1 MSSKLTAALVIA
13 LGLAVKPA
21 AAAWSCG
28 SGGELG
34 EQVQVEFEGS
44 VIYVTTPEDY
54 TESRA
59 WPVIFGLHGDEGDPA
74 NSVNYFWRDVPDGR
88 FIFVAPKAPNASG
101 SWYEVQADNEAW
113 MDRLLA
119 TISGTYNVDLDRV
132 YIWGL
137 SGGAVFASR
146 YIMTRQDVF
155 AAAEMNMGGNGR
167 SYTAPPVPECR
178 IPARFVVSTT
188 DFLREQALSFYDLLT
203 ENGHETVW
211 VDANCQDHCFD
222 QVEAGPVARD
232 WLLDHTL
239 CGAAPDPGASC
250 DGTGGAGGGSGTGG
264 SATGGTSSGGSSTGG
279 NGGAETGGSPGS
291 GGSSAGGSGAG
302 ANGGAAAAS
311 GSGAGGGATAGNP
324 GTAATAGDEPGNS
337 LEPGEQ
343 EAGCGCRTVAGGD
356 SSRAML
362 LLPAL
367 AWFAWRRRERG
378 TPRRQQTRCTQ
389 P

>member
-1 MSSKLTAALVIA
+1 MSSKLTAAFVLA
-13 LGLAVKPA
+13 LCLAAKPA

-34 EQVQVEFEGS
+34 EQVQIEFEGS
-44 VIYVTTPEDY
+44 VIYVTTPDDY
-54 TESRA
+54 VESRA

-101 SWYEVQADNEAW
+101 SWYEVQTDNEAW

-119 TISGTYNVDLDRV
+119 TITGAYNVDLDRV

-137 SGGAVFASR
+137 SGGAVFTSR
-146 YIMTRQDVF
+146 YIMTRQDVY

-167 SYTAPPVPECR
+167 SYTAPPAPECK

-203 ENGHETVW
+203 AEGHETVW
-211 VDANCQDHCFD
+211 VDADCQDHCWD
-222 QVEAGPVARD
+222 EVQAGVVARD

-250 DGTGGAGGGSGTGG
+250 DGTGGSGTGG
-264 SATGGTSSGGSSTGG
+264 SGTGGSSTGG
-279 NGGAETGGSPGS
+279 NGAGGSSGAETGGSPGS
-291 GGSSAGGSGAG
+291 GGSSAGGSATG
-302 ANGGAAAAS
+302 
-311 GSGAGGGATAGNP
+311 GSGGTGATSGNGPGGGAGSGSSNP
-324 GTAATAGDEPGNS
+324 GTAGTSGDDPGNS
-337 LEPGEQ
+337 LEPAEQ
-343 EAGCGCRTVAGGD
+343 EAGCGCRTVATSGT
-356 SSRAML
+356 SRATL
-362 LLPAL
+362 ILPAL
-367 AWFAWRRRERG
+367 AWLAWRRRDRRRA
-378 TPRRQQTRCTQ
+378 PRI
-389 P
+389 